1 MCVSEDRGNGRSWE
15 NIVPYF
21 YPGFMDVQV
30 CVKENHATLSSDK
43 NWFFL
48 SKNSKICKTPKGWTQ
63 KPQSED
69 KWNEYLLRP
78 ASSE

>member
-1 MCVSEDRGNGRSWE
+1 MAEAGKTLYLISTLASWT
-15 NIVPYF
+15 F
-21 YPGFMDVQV
+21 KCASKKTMQLCLLTKTD
-30 CVKENHATLSSDK
+30 
-43 NWFFL
+43 FFL